1 MAGSKLSPIVL
12 MAAPSRAR
20 TGFMPQFARMPD
32 IEAQRAA
39 MQKLDFLA
47 GNWQGEARLQRE
59 PGAAMDLTQSEMAQ
73 YKLDGLILLIE
84 GIGRS
89 ESEGKIVL
97 QAFATISYD
106 DENGK
111 YLMRAYNDG
120 RYLETEIKLA
130 EDGRGLTWV
139 PFSERSRPVRCCGL
153 RTMARGRNLARLR
166 LVRNRAERF
175 WSLRFGE
182 RSKGGLAGRGAIQ
195 DVSRPRHSGICGT
208 AAEAELF

>member
-1 MAGSKLSPIVL
+1 MTQLPRV
-12 MAAPSRAR
+12 
-20 TGFMPQFARMPD
+20 PD

-39 MQKLDFLA
+39 MQKLDFLV

-59 PGAAMDLTQSEMAQ
+59 PGAPMNLMQSEMAQ

-84 GIGRS
+84 GVGRS
-89 ESEGKIVL
+89 RSEGKIVL

-130 EDGRGLTWV
+130 EDGRGLAW
-139 PFSERSRPVRCCGL
+139 GL
-153 RTMARGRNLARLR
+153 
-166 LVRNRAERF
+166 V
-175 WSLRFGE
+175 FGE
-182 RSKGGLAGRGAIQ
+182 IKTSSLLRITDDGAWTELGEIAIASQ
-195 DVSRPRHSGICGT
+195 PRRT
-208 AAEAELF
+208 FLELTVWRVK